1 MSLLETI
8 LTSMITDDSVA
19 SLAKK
24 TGASSDKM
32 SGVVTAAL
40 PFLMQAMT
48 SNASSQDGAAS
59 LLGALAQH
67 TDTSSIAQQ
76 IAEADAED
84 GSAIIGH
91 ILGGNTED
99 VVSQISEQT
108 DMAPDEISSVLN
120 NIAPAVLS
128 SVSAANTAQVQQSQQ
143 KPSGGLGLGS
153 LLGGILGGGSQSS
166 SASLLGSLLSGED
179 PQAEANIDGSSLLNL
194 LMKAAK

>member
-8 LTSMITDDSVA
+8 LSSMITDDSVA

-32 SGVVTAAL
+32 SGVVSAAL

-48 SNASSQDGAAS
+48 SNASSSDGAAS

-76 IAEADAED
+76 IAEADADD

-91 ILGGNTED
+91 ILGGNTEN

-143 KPSGGLGLGS
+143 SSGGLGLGG
-153 LLGGILGGGSQSS
+153 LLGGLFGASQGS
-166 SASLLGSLLSGED
+166 SLLGSLFSGND
-179 PQAEANIDGSSLLNL
+179 PQENASVDGSDLLNL

>member
-8 LTSMITDDSVA
+8 LSSMITDDSVA

-32 SGVVTAAL
+32 SGVVSAAL

-48 SNASSQDGAAS
+48 SNASSSDGAAS

-76 IAEADAED
+76 IAEADADD

-91 ILGGNTED
+91 ILGGNTEN

-108 DMAPDEISSVLN
+108 DMAPEEISSVLN

-128 SVSAANTAQVQQSQQ
+128 SVSAANTAQVQQAQQ
-143 KPSGGLGLGS
+143 PAGGLGLGS

-166 SASLLGSLLSGED
+166 GNLLGSLLTGKD
-179 PQAEANIDGSSLLNL
+179 PQAEASIDGSSLLNL